1 MTLKNALKATGRG
14 VGSAL
19 SATAQVINAVAEEN
33 RQIEELANE
42 LMRKTPGLELSQA
55 KLVAKMMLREVKE
68 ITWR

>member
-33 RQIEELANE
+33 RQIEDLANE

>member
-33 RQIEELANE
+33 RQIEDLANE
-42 LMRKTPGLELSQA
+42 LMRKTPGLELTQA

>member
-1 MTLKNALKATGRG
+1 MTFRDALKATGRG

-19 SATAQVINAVAEEN
+19 TTTAAVINAVAEEN
-33 RQIEELANE
+33 KAIEDLASE
-42 LMRKTPGLELSQA
+42 LMRKTPGLELTQA